1 MTRSDLTDRIMA
13 VSAVF
18 VALAS
23 LLVAVYEAR
32 TNREYQKV
40 SVWPYVTQANAWVPG
55 EPYTRTVSNFGVG
68 PALVKSFQVSVDG
81 EPRRDWA
88 EVSRALTGRPVPEL
102 VYYSLHAG
110 SVLLPDK
117 PVTLVKI
124 PPGEA
129 AQQFWEQAQTPR
141 LSIRLCYCSLYE
153 ECWLSDTRAPEPA
166 PVPACRPD
174 PDKEFAQ

>member
-13 VSAVF
+13 VSAVV

-23 LLVAVYEAR
+23 LGVALYEAR

-40 SVWPYVTQANAWVPG
+40 SVWPYVSQSNAWVPG
-55 EPYTRTVSNFGVG
+55 EPYTRSVSNLGVG

-81 EPRRDWA
+81 TPRRDWA

-102 VYYSLHAG
+102 VYSTLRAG

-117 PVTLVKI
+117 PVPLVRI

-129 AQQFWEQAQTPR
+129 AQRFWEEAQTPR
-141 LSIRLCYCSLYE
+141 LSVRLCYCSLYDD
-153 ECWLSDTRAPEPA
+153 CWLHDSLREEPS
-166 PVPACRPD
+166 PVSTCRPD
-174 PDKEFAQ
+174 PDKEFGQ

>member
-13 VSAVF
+13 VSAIV

-23 LLVAVYEAR
+23 LAVALYEAR

-40 SVWPYVTQANAWVPG
+40 SVWPYVTQSNAMVPG
-55 EPYTRTVSNFGVG
+55 EPYTRNIANLGVG

-81 EPRRDWA
+81 KPQRDWA
-88 EVSRALTGRPVPEL
+88 EVSRALTGQPSPDL
-102 VYYSLHAG
+102 VYFSIHSG

-117 PVTLVKI
+117 PVPLVKI
-124 PPGEA
+124 PPGDA
-129 AQQFWEQAQTPR
+129 AQHFWEQAQTPR
-141 LSIRLCYCSLYE
+141 LSIRICYCSLYDD
-153 ECWLSDTRAPEPA
+153 CWLHDSLNEEPS
-166 PVPACRPD
+166 PVATCRPY